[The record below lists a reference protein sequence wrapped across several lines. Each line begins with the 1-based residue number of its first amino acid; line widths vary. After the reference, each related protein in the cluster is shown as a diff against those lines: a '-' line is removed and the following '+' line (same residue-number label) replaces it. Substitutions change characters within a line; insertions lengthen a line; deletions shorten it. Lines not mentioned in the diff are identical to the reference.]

1 MGKFIIT
8 IVMAIA
14 VIGGHLPMAAAQET
28 AQKSRGDMGMN
39 GMGMDAMDRNEDG
52 KISKEEFMQAH
63 EDLFAHMDQDNDG
76 MLKMSDMGMMH
87 DCMMM
92 KGHKMMD

>member
-1 MGKFIIT
+1 MGKLIMT
-8 IVMAIA
+8 IFVASV
-14 VIGGHLPMAAAQET
+14 VIGGHLPTAAAQEMEK
-28 AQKSRGDMGMN
+28 KSRGD
-39 GMGMDAMDRNEDG
+39 MGMDAMDRNEDG

-63 EDLFAHMDQDNDG
+63 EDMFAHMDQDNDG